1 MPVILTTGWIA
12 LAYLNRWPAFP
23 FSFIKF
29 HFRNRQFELFNHAVV
44 IKKTNPILRA
54 IVFIRNCSLQL
65 WLKIFNK
72 FFEMLFCFPPELC
85 FVVPLGRLSLLIYLL
100 KMRQYFFTEQ
110 IQYVWVVWKIFGE
123 FVRVDNNPFFLLLI
137 LTIIQTYIRFV
148 HNQTNI
154 FSLLCQWFCNQID
167 SKQNDVKSFRSFL
180 NSAFY
185 KKTTETGKNRLRLFF
200 KLNSWTI
207 PLKDSDR
214 RHQAKQ

>member
-1 MPVILTTGWIA
+1 MPVILTTGWMA
-12 LAYLNRWPAFP
+12 RRWPAFP
-23 FSFIKF
+23 FSFSKF

-123 FVRVDNNPFFLLLI
+123 FVRVDNNPFFI
-137 LTIIQTYIRFV
+137 TIDINNY
-148 HNQTNI
+148 TNLYSFCPQSNEHI
-154 FSLLCQWFCNQID
+154 FFLCQWFCNQID
-167 SKQNDVKSFRSFL
+167 SRQNDVKSFRS
-180 NSAFY
+180 
-185 KKTTETGKNRLRLFF
+185 LFE
-200 KLNSWTI
+200 LCI
-207 PLKDSDR
+207 L
-214 RHQAKQ
+214 

>member
-1 MPVILTTGWIA
+1 MFCSEENFLTFPSLICQRSILIKF
-12 LAYLNRWPAFP
+12 YY
-23 FSFIKF
+23 FSFRKF

-54 IVFIRNCSLQL
+54 IVLIRNCSLQL

-72 FFEMLFCFPPELC
+72 FFEILFRLPTELC
-85 FVVPLGRLSLLIYLL
+85 FVVPLGRLPLLVYLL

-148 HNQTNI
+148 YNKANV
-154 FSLLCQWFCNQID
+154 FSFYEKWFIIQID
-167 SKQNDVKSFRSFL
+167 SK
-180 NSAFY
+180 
-185 KKTTETGKNRLRLFF
+185 ETDAKNCRRLFE
-200 KLNSWTI
+200 LCI
-207 PLKDSDR
+207 L
-214 RHQAKQ
+214 

>member
-1 MPVILTTGWIA
+1 MPVLLTTGWIA
-12 LAYLNRWPAFP
+12 IAFLNRWPAFP
-23 FSFIKF
+23 LSFSKF

-54 IVFIRNCSLQL
+54 IVFIRNRSLQL

-72 FFEMLFCFPPELC
+72 FFELLFCFPPELC

-123 FVRVDNNPFFLLLI
+123 FVRVDNNPFFLLLL

-154 FSLLCQWFCNQID
+154 FSFCAND
-167 SKQNDVKSFRSFL
+167 SAIKSIPSRMTSKVSEVFL
-180 NSAFY
+180 YSAFY

-200 KLNSWTI
+200 KLKSWTI